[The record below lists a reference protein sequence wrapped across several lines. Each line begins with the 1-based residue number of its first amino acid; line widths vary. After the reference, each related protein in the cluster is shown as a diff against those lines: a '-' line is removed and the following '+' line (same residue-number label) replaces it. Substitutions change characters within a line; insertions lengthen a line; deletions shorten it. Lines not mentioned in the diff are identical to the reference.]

1 MKNKLSLAALAA
13 LCVTSAHAMQFQT
26 IGYKSVAMGGA
37 AVANSTASTATYDNP
52 ALLAKAQYDVEI
64 SIGGGASF
72 HDHGVGAA
80 AQELDDSGFLDT
92 LDRLENNV
100 AALTSADVTNLFKGK
115 DVIMGM
121 DGASLEVAP
130 QASFG
135 AQIGNFG
142 FGVFG
147 SSDAVAT
154 AVVSQAHDQVILYDS
169 SYGGNYAKI
178 ASDGTVTASNATEY
192 QNSSIEYAVNNG
204 LTYLDV
210 KAIGIAE
217 IPVAYGHLF
226 ELSGGNLM
234 VGGAVKYMHA
244 FTYRENL
251 RIDDSDSADNEKKD
265 NTDGN
270 FGIDLGVAY
279 EPFFAKELTLGIVA
293 KNLNKPE
300 FNFVT
305 GEKIEVKPMV
315 RAGAAYNIG
324 DILEFAVDM
333 DMTKNESFVPG
344 IKNQMLGGGV
354 SFHPVSWFAL
364 RGGAMKN
371 LDSKDEAG
379 VIYTAG
385 LGFGLKWFQ
394 LDISGQMSGKT
405 NTVEDTEYPRYAKV
419 NVALISRW

>member
-1 MKNKLSLAALAA
+1 MKNKFSLAALAA

-52 ALLAKAQYDVEI
+52 ALLAKARYDVEI
-64 SIGGGASF
+64 SLGGGVSF
-72 HDHGVGAA
+72 HDHGAGAA

-92 LDRLENNV
+92 LDKLENNI
-100 AALTSADVTNLFKGK
+100 ASLTPADVADLFKGK
-115 DVIMGM
+115 DIIMGM
-121 DGASLEVAP
+121 DGATVAIAP

-135 AQIGNFG
+135 VQIGNFG

-154 AVVSQAHDQVILYDS
+154 AVVSQAHDQVILQDS
-169 SYGGNYAKI
+169 GNYVQI
-178 ASDGTVTASNATEY
+178 NSDGSTTSSNLVTY
-192 QNSSIEYAVNNG
+192 QANSIEYAVNNG

-217 IPVAYGHLF
+217 VPLAYGHLF

-251 RIDDSDSADNEKKD
+251 RIDSSDSDDNGKKD
-265 NTDGN
+265 NNDGN
-270 FGIDLGVAY
+270 FGIDLGLAY
-279 EPFFAKELTLGIVA
+279 EPFFAKELTLGVVA

-300 FNFVT
+300 FSFVT
-305 GEKIEVKPMV
+305 GETIEVEPMV
-315 RAGAAYNIG
+315 RAGAAYNVG
-324 DILEFAVDM
+324 DMLEIAVDM
-333 DMTKNESFVPG
+333 DITKNETFVPG

-371 LDSKDEAG
+371 LDSNDEAG